1 MLKTTLLMAMMTA
14 ILMVIGEYVGGTDGM
29 TIMLIFSLVSNF
41 AMYWFSDKVVIS
53 QYNAQQVD
61 ATSAPQLYHIVEGL
75 AQRGDLPMPK
85 VYIIPTRLPNAF
97 ATGRNPDHAAVC
109 VTEGL
114 LDLLEPREIAG
125 VLGHEMSHIKHRDI
139 LISTIAAGMAGVI
152 SLLARFAFWFGGSR
166 DNRRNNPIA
175 AILIL
180 VLTPIAA
187 AIIQLA
193 ISRTREYMADY
204 TGGQLSGD
212 PDALADAL
220 GKIEGYARQRTMP
233 HATESTAHMFIISPF
248 SAQDAKALFSTHPS
262 TEERIARLHKEA
274 QEMREQGILHP
285 LVE

>member
-1 MLKTTLLMAMMTA
+1 MAMMTA

-29 TIMLIFSLVSNF
+29 TIMLLFSLVSNF

-75 AQRGDLPMPK
+75 AERGGLPMPK

-114 LDLLEPREIAG
+114 LELLEPREIAG

-139 LISTIAAGMAGVI
+139 LVSTIAAGMAGVI

-166 DNRRNNPIA
+166 DNRRNNPVA

-220 GKIEGYARQRTMP
+220 GKIDGYARQRTMP
-233 HATESTAHMFIISPF
+233 HATEATAHMFIISPF

-262 TEERIARLHKEA
+262 TEERIARLRQEA
-274 QEMREQGILHP
+274 QEMRDQGTLHP